1 MILLQFYWNL
11 LKKTTILWWYTKAT
25 IIPIN
30 FRAAQLQEIML
41 KNNCYNHIM
50 GTKYNKTIVL
60 YGELVF

>member
-11 LKKTTILWWYTKAT
+11 LKKTT